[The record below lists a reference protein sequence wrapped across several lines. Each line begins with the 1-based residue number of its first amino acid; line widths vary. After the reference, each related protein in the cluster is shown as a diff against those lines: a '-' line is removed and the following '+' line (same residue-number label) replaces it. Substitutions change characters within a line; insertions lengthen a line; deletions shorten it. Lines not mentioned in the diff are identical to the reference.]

1 MSPLN
6 RGIVPGRVS
15 AVMAGTRAGRAHR
28 EGQGGPAARR
38 GRAPGRG
45 RNLILPAA
53 LLAALGVLA
62 GCGTAAKP
70 VARPTPTFG
79 AYPSYLPKDTLNH
92 GSDAALTGTIQRPAL
107 TNEGDAVKVKTSQWS
122 VLVTVSGPQV
132 PGEGLPYQATETTC
146 TWVVTMSG
154 ATGTV
159 PISPSDF
166 SSIDQDNDVY
176 HPVLVPGQPKPPKVL
191 HPGEK
196 ASFELRVVEATGEG
210 LMRWAPNG
218 RNIVAKWDFVVEN
231 D

>member
-1 MSPLN
+1 MSPPN
-6 RGIVPGRVS
+6 RGTVLGRVF
-15 AVMAGTRAGRAHR
+15 AFMAGTRAGRAHP
-28 EGQGGPAARR
+28 EGQAGPAARR

-53 LLAALGVLA
+53 LLAALGLLA

-70 VARPTPTFG
+70 VASPTPTFG

-92 GSDAALTGTIQRPAL
+92 GSDAVLTGTSGRPAL
-107 TNEGDAVKVKTSQWS
+107 TNEGDAVKVKMSQWS

-154 ATGTV
+154 ATGAV
-159 PISPSDF
+159 PISPPDF
-166 SSIDQDNDVY
+166 SSIDQDGNVY
-176 HPVLVPGQPKPPKVL
+176 HPAPVPGQPKPPEVL
-191 HPGEK
+191 RPGEK
-196 ASFELRVVEATGEG
+196 VSFELRVVEATGEG

>member
-1 MSPLN
+1 MSLLY
-6 RGIVPGRVS
+6 RGTVPGRVP

-28 EGQGGPAARR
+28 G
-38 GRAPGRG
+38 
-45 RNLILPAA
+45 LILLAA

-79 AYPSYLPKDTLNH
+79 AYPSYLPKDTLND
-92 GSDAALTGTIQRPAL
+92 GSDAALTGTIRRPAL

-122 VLVTVSGPQV
+122 VLVTVRGPQV

-154 ATGTV
+154 ATGAV

-166 SSIDQDNDVY
+166 SSIDQDSNVY
-176 HPVLVPGQPKPPKVL
+176 HPVLVPGQPKPPEVL
-191 HPGEK
+191 RPGEK
-196 ASFELRVVEATGEG
+196 VSFELRVVEATGEG